1 MYIYCYFIVHTY
13 FSVCHLQRK
22 PSFLVVYVRRSVMSI
37 KSVGCDECDTWYR
50 YSCEKLDQHHIKE
63 VESLPLEYVCT
74 NCTTRW
80 GYFQYQNSLQRLSLA
95 ASKSVSCGQL
105 LHVIRLVFGHP
116 IISFLSWMFRL
127 TQTLVYR
134 KGIDHTVRLCRTK
147 LLIRNYWFL
156 LQQNRKAD
164 INISSLLTLTYLH
177 VTTLQLI
184 NHILLPSIC
193 QYHTQILM
201 TNLKPA
207 TDLSK

>member
-1 MYIYCYFIVHTY
+1 MCPKKAKFPCG
-13 FSVCHLQRK
+13 VCKKECQLRV
-22 PSFLVVYVRRSVMSI
+22 LVVTSATHGMAI
-37 KSVGCDECDTWYR
+37 L
-50 YSCEKLDQHHIKE
+50 EKLDQHHIKE
-63 VESLPLEYVCT
+63 VESLPLECVCT

-95 ASKSVSCGQL
+95 ASKSVSSCGQV

-147 LLIRNYWFL
+147 LLIWNYWFL

-184 NHILLPSIC
+184 NHILLPSIR

>member
-1 MYIYCYFIVHTY
+1 M
-13 FSVCHLQRK
+13 
-22 PSFLVVYVRRSVMSI
+22 VYVRR
-37 KSVGCDECDTWYR
+37 SVGCDECDTWYR

-95 ASKSVSCGQL
+95 ASKSVSSCGQV

-127 TQTLVYR
+127 AQTLVYR

-156 LQQNRKAD
+156 LQQN
-164 INISSLLTLTYLH
+164 SLLTLTYLH

>member
-1 MYIYCYFIVHTY
+1 M
-13 FSVCHLQRK
+13 
-22 PSFLVVYVRRSVMSI
+22 VYVRRSVMSI

-50 YSCEKLDQHHIKE
+50 YSCEKLDQRHIKE

-95 ASKSVSCGQL
+95 AFKSVSSCGQV

-193 QYHTQILM
+193 
-201 TNLKPA
+201 
-207 TDLSK
+207 

>member
-1 MYIYCYFIVHTY
+1 M
-13 FSVCHLQRK
+13 
-22 PSFLVVYVRRSVMSI
+22 VYVRRSVMSI

-50 YSCEKLDQHHIKE
+50 YSCEKLDQRHIKE

-95 ASKSVSCGQL
+95 ASKSVSSCGQVP
-105 LHVIRLVFGHP
+105 HVIRLVFGHP